1 MNNLKILEFYNKIF
15 SDPVV
20 KSELTETAKKIKNKE
35 DLKKFIKTEIIPLA
49 RENGFSFSEEDL
61 VDYESETL
69 KKLKAEDLYN
79 VSGGASFK
87 TFLMSGGILSALF
100 LGAGLTSGQI
110 ADAFID
116 LKDVKES
123 GAAMKRARRNS
134 VQQNAQAQA
143 NNQQNGRQTQGN
155 NNDDDDNNSNSNEP
169 IDNDKYSYNVDL
181 WAFAKVAQDIINGVP
196 SFNENDFL
204 PKNDVDHNY
213 NDNNNHNNHNI
224 PDNAE
229 FNNNDN
235 NDSNN
240 AGNGANALN
249 NNGNNNE
256 ISVTLP
262 KNIIKNSIYGN
273 FLEIAKYYNI
283 DIIYILTAC
292 NLFVPFINCSYSGV
306 MDKLR
311 FENGC
316 TEGIAVGAPGGDG
329 VPAAEY
335 NKYYGRGYPK
345 KFIGNDK
352 RKSKLSV

>member
-20 KSELTETAKKIKNKE
+20 RSELTEPSKKIKNKE

-61 VDYESETL
+61 VNYESEAL

-87 TFLMSGGILSALF
+87 SILMGGGILSALF
-100 LGAGLTSGQI
+100 LSAGLTSGQI

-123 GAAMKRARRNS
+123 GAAMERAIRNS

-143 NNQQNGRQTQGN
+143 NNQQNGEQTQG
-155 NNDDDDNNSNSNEP
+155 NDDDDNDNNNNNEP
-169 IDNDKYSYNVDL
+169 IDNDKYSHNVDL
-181 WAFAKVAQDIINGVP
+181 WAYAKVMRDIITGSS

-204 PKNDVDHNY
+204 QKNDVDYNY
-213 NDNNNHNNHNI
+213 NDNNNHNI
-224 PDNAE
+224 SDNAG
-229 FNNNDN
+229 FNDKDN
-235 NDSNN
+235 NCSNN
-240 AGNGANALN
+240 AGNGANVLN

-262 KNIIKNSIYGN
+262 KNVIKNSIYEN
-273 FLEIAKYYNI
+273 RLEIFQNSKVDAPYV
-283 DIIYILTAC
+283 LEAC

-345 KFIGNDK
+345 KIIGNDK